1 MAAMR
6 RLPMHFIPDS
16 AAGESSG
23 FVAIPGQ
30 TRRVPDAVGRQRKNW
45 ADCLN

>member
-6 RLPMHFIPDS
+6 QLPMHFIPDS

-23 FVAIPGQ
+23 FVTLPGQ
-30 TRRVPDAVGRQRKNW
+30 TRRVLDAIGLQRKNW
-45 ADCLN
+45 TDCLN